1 MKYTSEQYK
10 QTKIVDVI
18 ALLGVTSM
26 VLYTLELVTRDT
38 ISGDVRQALFAILA
52 ILIIATINIFNAVIS
67 RAFQEDLPGQDID
80 TVVNLYGGTYQ
91 SNTSIEN
98 STKINSAFDFQIP
111 ENYFDVVKT
120 IEQIPSLEGHDNVS
134 LKEVLIRLQSYIET
148 EPSLTLE
155 KRKLALD
162 KVKEIA
168 IQAIANPNDIEI
180 KALTTLIASDSVSEM
195 WPQIINA
202 LTMNV
207 EISAT
212 KLILTLFS
220 KHSMISTFD

>member
-10 QTKIVDVI
+10 QTKIVDVV

-52 ILIIATINIFNAVIS
+52 VLIIAAINVFNAVIS
-67 RAFQEDLPGQDID
+67 RAFQEDLLDQDID
-80 TVVNLYGGTYQ
+80 TVVNVYGGTYQ
-91 SNTSIEN
+91 NN
-98 STKINSAFDFQIP
+98 FQIS

-120 IEQIPSLEGHDNVS
+120 IEQIPFPKDHANVS
-134 LKEVLIRLQSYIET
+134 VREVLIRLQSYIET

-162 KVKEIA
+162 RVKEIA
-168 IQAIANPNDIEI
+168 IQAIASPDDIEI
-180 KALTTLIASDSVSEM
+180 KALTTLITSDSVSEM
-195 WPQIINA
+195 WPQIINT
-202 LTMNV
+202 LTMNID
-207 EISAT
+207 ISAA
-212 KLILTLFS
+212 KLILTIFS
-220 KHSMISTFD
+220 KHSIISTFD

>member
-10 QTKIVDVI
+10 QTKIVDVV

-52 ILIIATINIFNAVIS
+52 VLIIAAINVFNAVIS
-67 RAFQEDLPGQDID
+67 RAFQEDLLDQDID
-80 TVVNLYGGTYQ
+80 TVVNVYGGTYQ
-91 SNTSIEN
+91 NN
-98 STKINSAFDFQIP
+98 FQIS

-120 IEQIPSLEGHDNVS
+120 IEQIPFPKDHANVS
-134 LKEVLIRLQSYIET
+134 VREVLIRLQSYIET

-162 KVKEIA
+162 RVKEIA
-168 IQAIANPNDIEI
+168 IQAIASPDDIEI
-180 KALTTLIASDSVSEM
+180 KALTTLITSDSVSEM

-202 LTMNV
+202 LTMNID
-207 EISAT
+207 ISAA
-212 KLILTLFS
+212 KLILTIFS
-220 KHSMISTFD
+220 KHSTISTFD

>member
-10 QTKIVDVI
+10 QTKIVDVV

-52 ILIIATINIFNAVIS
+52 VLIIAAINVFNAVIS
-67 RAFQEDLPGQDID
+67 RAFQEDLLDQDID
-80 TVVNLYGGTYQ
+80 TVVNVYGGTYQ
-91 SNTSIEN
+91 NNTSIEN

-120 IEQIPSLEGHDNVS
+120 IEQIPFSKDHANVS
-134 LKEVLIRLQSYIET
+134 VREVLIRLQSYIET

-162 KVKEIA
+162 RVKEIA
-168 IQAIANPNDIEI
+168 IQAIASPDDIEI
-180 KALTTLIASDSVSEM
+180 KALTTLITSDSVSEM

-202 LTMNV
+202 LTMNID
-207 EISAT
+207 ISAA
-212 KLILTLFS
+212 KLILTIFS